1 MKEGLCLN
9 GHSPFSWLKQ
19 IRIKSEFKL
28 MFINQLI
35 NKKIIKYLKT
45 RK

>member
-9 GHSPFSWLKQ
+9 GHGPFSWLMQ

-28 MFINQLI
+28 MFI
-35 NKKIIKYLKT
+35 K
-45 RK
+45 

>member
-28 MFINQLI
+28 MFIKQLI
-35 NKKIIKYLKT
+35 NKEIIKYLKT
-45 RK
+45 GK

>member
-9 GHSPFSWLKQ
+9 RHSPFSWLKQ

-35 NKKIIKYLKT
+35 NKEIIKNLKT
-45 RK
+45 EK

>member
-1 MKEGLCLN
+1 MNEGLCFN
-9 GHSPFSWLKQ
+9 GHSPFLWLKQ

-28 MFINQLI
+28 IFYNQLI
-35 NKKIIKYLKT
+35 NMQIIKYFKT

>member
-28 MFINQLI
+28 ILINQLI
-35 NKKIIKYLKT
+35 NMQIIKYLKT
-45 RK
+45 AK